1 MVIHK
6 IYFLLKFTDI
16 PKKLNLWKAIIWF
29 QIYEQRQTYWYLHKI
44 YPTISYLILFSF
56 YFLTQESSTQKLLFY
71 KDVVEYRKSV
81 NTFFLNVEMVSDQEF
96 WRAMDD
102 MSTVSRSLLIVLLG
116 IILCYRMVI
125 ISWIFQ

>member
-6 IYFLLKFTDI
+6 INFLLKFTDI
-16 PKKLNLWKAIIWF
+16 PKKLCLWKAIIWF

-44 YPTISYLILFSF
+44 YRTNAYLILFSF

-81 NTFFLNVEMVSDQEF
+81 KTFFLNVEMVSDQEF
-96 WRAMDD
+96 WRVMDD

-116 IILCYRMVI
+116 NILCYRMVI
-125 ISWIFQ
+125 ILWIFQ